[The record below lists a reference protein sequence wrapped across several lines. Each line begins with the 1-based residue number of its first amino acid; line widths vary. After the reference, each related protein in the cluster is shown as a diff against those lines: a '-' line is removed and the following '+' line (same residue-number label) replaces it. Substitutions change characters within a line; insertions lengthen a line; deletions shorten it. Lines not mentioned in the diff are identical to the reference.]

1 MLDLFQLCLLLSISL
16 TCITLICSAMKDKE
30 KSLDSKKVIE
40 PVKKVDEMSE
50 KIKLRNEKIAIIR
63 RRLKPKADVS
73 SQGVGSCV

>member
-30 KSLDSKKVIE
+30 KSLDSKKVNE

-63 RRLKPKADVS
+63 RRLKPKAAVS
-73 SQGVGSCV
+73 SQVVGSCV